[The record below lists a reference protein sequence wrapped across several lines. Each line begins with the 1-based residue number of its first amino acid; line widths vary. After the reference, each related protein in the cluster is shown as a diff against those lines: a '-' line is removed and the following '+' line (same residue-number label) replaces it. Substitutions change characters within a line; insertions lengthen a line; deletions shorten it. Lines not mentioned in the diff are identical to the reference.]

1 MKTAIWRGL
10 DEPRMEIAHVESWER
25 AHGTQIG
32 VAYEVRWQLEGPSL
46 RLEHVGGRSVELELG
61 DADFFDVL
69 ASPFF
74 NSLPV
79 MRDGLLEAGPAR
91 EYTMS
96 FVRVPEL
103 TEQPSL
109 QRYEPLG
116 GRIVRYS
123 SGSFEADIEFDADGL
138 VTLYRGYLDRIA

>member
-1 MKTAIWRGL
+1 MKTAVWRGL

-32 VAYEVRWQLEGPSL
+32 VAYEVRWQLEGRTL
-46 RLEHVGGRSVELELG
+46 RLEHVGGRNVVLELG
-61 DADFFDVL
+61 EADFFDVL

-74 NSLPV
+74 NSLPTI
-79 MRDGLLEAGPAR
+79 RDGLLEPGSAR

-103 TEQPSL
+103 TSEPSL

-116 GRIVRYS
+116 DCTVHFS
-123 SGSFEADIEFDADGL
+123 SGNFEADIEFDADGL
-138 VTLYRGYLDRIA
+138 VTLYHGYLERIA

>member
-1 MKTAIWRGL
+1 VKTAIWRGL

-25 AHGTQIG
+25 AYGTQIG
-32 VAYEVRWQLEGPSL
+32 VAYEARWELDGPSL
-46 RLEHVGGRSVELELG
+46 RLEHVGGRSIELELG

-91 EYTMS
+91 EYRMS
-96 FVRVPEL
+96 FVHVPEL
-103 TEQPSL
+103 TAEPSL

-116 GRIVRYS
+116 ERTVRYS
-123 SGSFEADIEFDADGL
+123 SGSFEADIEFDDDGL
-138 VTLYRGYLDRIA
+138 VTLYHGYLERIA

>member
-1 MKTAIWRGL
+1 VKTAIWRGL
-10 DEPRMEIAHVESWER
+10 EEPRMEIAHVESWER

-32 VAYEVRWQLEGPSL
+32 VAYEVRWELDGPSL
-46 RLEHVGGRSVELELG
+46 RLEHVGGRRVELELG

-79 MRDGLLEAGPAR
+79 MRDGLLEVRPAR

-103 TEQPSL
+103 TAEPSL
-109 QRYEPLG
+109 QRYEPVG
-116 GRIVRYS
+116 VRTVRYS
-123 SGSFEADIEFDADGL
+123 SGSFEADIEFDANGL
-138 VTLYRGYLDRIA
+138 VTLYHGYLERIA

>member
-1 MKTAIWRGL
+1 VKTAIWRGL
-10 DEPRMEIAHVESWER
+10 DEPRMEIAHVESWKC

-32 VAYEVRWQLEGPSL
+32 VAYEVRWQLEGTSL
-46 RLEHVGGRSVELELG
+46 RLEHVAGRSVELELG

-79 MRDGLLEAGPAR
+79 MRDGLLEGGPAR

-96 FVRVPEL
+96 FVQVPEL
-103 TEQPSL
+103 TAERSL
-109 QRYEPLG
+109 QCYEPLG
-116 GRIVRYS
+116 ERTVRYR

-138 VTLYRGYLDRIA
+138 VTLYHGYLERIA

>member
-1 MKTAIWRGL
+1 VKTAIWRGL

-25 AHGTQIG
+25 AQGTQIG
-32 VAYEVRWQLEGPSL
+32 IAYEVRWQLDGASL
-46 RLEHVGGRSVELELG
+46 RLEHVGEPSVELELG

-79 MRDGLLEAGPAR
+79 LRDGLLEAGPAR
-91 EYTMS
+91 DYTMC

-103 TEQPSL
+103 TAQPSL

-116 GRIVRYS
+116 DRIIRYS

-138 VTLYRGYLDRIA
+138 VTLYHGYLERIA